1 MLLYILGGNPIGDMG
16 ISKILN
22 GIFKAGGA
30 KKLLRLELK
39 KCNIVFATESM
50 TILAKFL
57 NLRAL
62 DLSDNCITLDIKL
75 SRSTATNVFSELT
88 LLESFSLSNNKI
100 KDDGLNAIYSTLIKM
115 QNLKVLAL
123 ANTFIT
129 GKSASIIGRFIK
141 ASPIMNSNSIELADS
156 PWHEYYRPDG
166 FPSLHH
172 LMLQGHLIPHEIVAD
187 LKYTN
192 QHREIKVEYTGILTS
207 IEYPLRYG

>member
-1 MLLYILGGNPIGDMG
+1 MG

-22 GIFKAGGA
+22 SIIKTGSAE
-30 KKLLRLELK
+30 KLLRLELK
-39 KCNIVFATESM
+39 RCNIVFATESM
-50 TILAKFL
+50 TALAKFS

-62 DLSDNCITLDIKL
+62 DLSDNCITLDIKS
-75 SRSTATNVFSELT
+75 SRNTATTIFSELT
-88 LLESFSLSNNKI
+88 NLESFSLSNNKI
-100 KDDGLNAIYSTLIKM
+100 KDDGLNTIYSTLSKM
-115 QNLKVLAL
+115 QKLKVLAL

-141 ASPIMNSNSIELADS
+141 ASPIMNSNSLELTDS

-172 LMLQGHLIPHEIVAD
+172 LMIQGHLIPHEIVAD

-207 IEYPLRYG
+207 IQYPLRYG

>member
-22 GIFKAGGA
+22 AIFKAGSA

-50 TILAKFL
+50 STLAKCS

-62 DLSDNCITLDIKL
+62 DLSDNCITLDIKS
-75 SRSTATNVFSELT
+75 SRSTATDVFSELT

-141 ASPIMNSNSIELADS
+141 ASPIMNSNSVELADS

-166 FPSLHH
+166 FPSLYH

-192 QHREIKVEYTGILTS
+192 QHREIKVEYTGTLTS